1 MAWGVITI
9 VGYLLTL
16 VLIRW
21 VLISKNRQSVSSVAW
36 IMAIIMLPYLGGV
49 LFVIFGINR
58 VERRAA
64 RKERATRSLS
74 GHLPA
79 LSQFQ
84 LISGELAYPLQDN
97 LMRLASR
104 IGGTVATAD
113 NEIEVL
119 ADTNRTLG
127 LIEQAILSARES
139 LHLEYYIWRPD
150 RTGTRLRDLLIRRA
164 NEGVTVR
171 FLYDKIGSLWLSKR
185 FLKPMKE
192 AGIQVASFLPG
203 QTFRERW
210 SINLRNH
217 RKIVL
222 VDGRVGFT
230 GGMNV
235 GDEYVGRNASL
246 GYWRDTHLKLRGP
259 TVQQLQ
265 QVFVEDWYYATREQ
279 LTAPALFP
287 PPEENGSIAAQVV
300 AGSPSGDVHEF
311 HTLMFAAINEAR
323 EQLFLAT
330 SYFVPPL
337 PLVTALETAA
347 QRGVRVRI
355 LVPGKSAYP
364 WTQMAARSFYELLLA
379 AGAEIYEY
387 QHGLL
392 HSKVL
397 SIDGVWSL
405 VGSPNFDARSLL
417 LNFEVAVAIYD
428 ARIATTLEDQFE
440 ADLKQ
445 SRRIT
450 QPEWND
456 RNSMRVLA
464 ENVCRLFAPV
474 M

>member
-1 MAWGVITI
+1 
-9 VGYLLTL
+9 
-16 VLIRW
+16 

-36 IMAIIMLPYLGGV
+36 IMTIIMLPYVGGL
-49 LFVIFGINR
+49 LFAIFGINR

-79 LSQFQ
+79 LSQYQ
-84 LISGELAYPLQDN
+84 LIPGELLYPQQEN

-104 IGGTVATAD
+104 IGGTVATAG

-127 LIEQAILSARES
+127 LIEQAILSAKES

-164 NEGVTVR
+164 QEGVTVR
-171 FLYDKIGSLWLSKR
+171 FLYDKIGSLWLSRR
-185 FLKPMKE
+185 FLKPMRQ
-192 AGIQVASFLPG
+192 AGIRVASFLPG
-203 QTFRERW
+203 PTFRERW

-222 VDGRVGFT
+222 VDGRMGFT

-235 GDEYVGRNASL
+235 GDEYVGRNVQL
-246 GYWRDTHLKLRGP
+246 GYWRDTHLRLRGP

-265 QVFVEDWYYATREQ
+265 QIFAEDWYYATREQ
-279 LTAPALFP
+279 LTAPELFP
-287 PPEENGSIAAQVV
+287 PPEETGPVAAQVL
-300 AGSPSGDVHEF
+300 AGSPAGDVHVF
-311 HTLMFAAINEAR
+311 HSLMFAAINEAR
-323 EQLFLAT
+323 EQVFLAT
-330 SYFVPPL
+330 SYFVPPH
-337 PLVTALETAA
+337 PLFTALETAA
-347 QRGVRVRI
+347 QRGVRVRV

-364 WTQMAARSFYELLLA
+364 WTLMAARSFYESLLA
-379 AGAEIYEY
+379 AGVEIYEY
-387 QHGLL
+387 QQGLL

-397 SIDGVWSL
+397 SIDGMWSL

-417 LNFEVAVAIYD
+417 LNFEVALAIYD
-428 ARIATTLEDQFE
+428 TKLAATLEDQFE
-440 ADLKQ
+440 KDLERSK
-445 SRRIT
+445 RIE
-450 QPEWND
+450 PDRWSN
-456 RNSMRVLA
+456 RNSVRVLA
-464 ENVCRLFAPV
+464 ENICRLFSPV